1 MDNKYFPY
9 DYNEKDGHMEA
20 GFLLSG
26 FFEKNKTGVGGTYTE
41 LNSGRNS
48 IIVEPLRVLAYE
60 KMLSSGTV
68 DVNYYTDSNNN
79 SQDGPFP
86 ATNWENFI
94 KTMQNRTTKKVHKV
108 FYCGGD
114 YGNAKTFTEEDV
126 AAYLQCEE
134 ISYKKFIVVADSL
147 PRLIE
152 ILKKQLG
159 TVKDANGND
168 CLKENGEPRYRV
180 FEEYFIAYDEID
192 SYQSDA
198 AFRPAMATAFDYYW
212 EFKKSS
218 YEPYMEVFDT
228 LDLGDGFIVKEW
240 VSVDDGKRCM
250 LSATARQDNFSDPGI
265 RAEYKQVLQT
275 GYQSSPA
282 TESEVRTSTQRTDE
296 RAGNGE
302 MGKINLYRTNDPIT
316 KAYKMIKEF
325 WENQKTED
333 KHEKLVVAL
342 NKTDYIADIIGV
354 LPPEI
359 RTECSLLCSVNS
371 KNKAEMIDEIT
382 GEPINTEDTTNKR
395 KWKFTFYREL
405 EDCKLPSRIT
415 FMTCSYYVGI
425 DINEPFHLIGV
436 AYTNCGY
443 TLLSPAKLIQIKGR
457 CRVKDGVLSNR
468 LIYNLYDDSANGHRD
483 SLGRIVNEDEIPKAG
498 ESIDEYEK
506 RLREIVL
513 GTDRGAAFYLNLT
526 KSMKDAAKGKGYRL
540 LFNHFINN
548 NLFELARC
556 SAVSFGGSDEI
567 PIVRVNKD
575 GKLVPA
581 YFNIDNIVNQAV
593 MKNFLYSKSQPQSLP
608 EALEESGYQ
617 TIECKE
623 DIIEKSESIVGNLSK
638 NVNEAL
644 FEREKDL
651 IIQLWTAED
660 SAERDVAKMQLEQ
673 SGMIWKDGAVSGMT
687 TNGQTL
693 YYALGEVVNYI
704 PLDELRKKVT
714 SPEFLKVRPRNRH
727 NNNAE
732 DNDGSEEST
741 ENAVEER
748 YGSIK
753 SNLTKFVRATW
764 FWAARDDDPVK
775 HAIHQAFPTGG
786 VFTNGEIKEKMKGI
800 CRNVIRM
807 ANNKINSFSSAANA
821 KTVFVECRHTNT
833 SRSEGQRRSAN
844 RITGYDTKWTNVL
857 PESAAVSDFTIDFTG
872 PTQPLEKDF
881 SEKLKKGISPN
892 NGTKR
897 YFCL

>member
-1 MDNKYFPY
+1 MDNKFHHLHNFHFYYNF
-9 DYNEKDGHMEA
+9 NEKDGHMEA

-86 ATNWENFI
+86 
-94 KTMQNRTTKKVHKV
+94 MQNRTTKKVHKV

-114 YGNAKTFTEEDV
+114 YRNAKTFTEEDV
-126 AAYLQCEE
+126 AQYLQCKD
-134 ISYKKFIVVADSL
+134 IHYKKFIVVADSL

-168 CLKENGEPRYRV
+168 CLKANGEPRYKV
-180 FEEYFIAYDEID
+180 FEEYFIAIDEID

-198 AFRPAMATAFDYYW
+198 AFRPSMATAFDYYW

-218 YEPYMEVFDT
+218 YEPSMEVFDT
-228 LDLGDGFIVKEW
+228 LDLGDGYSDQLCELK
-240 VSVDDGKRCM
+240 DDGNRCM
-250 LSATARQDNFSDPGI
+250 LSATARQDHFSDPGI

-275 GYQSSPA
+275 SYQSSPA
-282 TESEVRTSTQRTDE
+282 TESGVRISTQRTDE

-302 MGKINLYRTNDPIT
+302 MGKIYLYRTNDPIT
-316 KAYKMIKEF
+316 KAYKMVKEF
-325 WENQKTED
+325 WENQKTAD

-342 NKTDYIADIIGV
+342 NKTDYIADIIGE
-354 LPPEI
+354 LPKEI
-359 RTECSLLCSVNS
+359 RKECSLLCSVNS

-382 GEPINTEDTTNKR
+382 AEPINTEDTTNKR

-405 EDCKLPSRIT
+405 EDRKLPSRIT
-415 FMTCSYYVGI
+415 FMTCSYFVGI

-457 CRVKDGVLSNR
+457 CRVKDGVLSNS
-468 LIYNLYDDSANGHRD
+468 LIYNLYDDAKNGHRD

-498 ESIDEYEK
+498 ESIDEYEE

-526 KSMKDAAKGKGYRL
+526 KSMKDAAKGKGYRH

-617 TIECKE
+617 TIEREE
-623 DIIEKSESIVGNLSK
+623 DIIKKSESIVGNSSK

-660 SAERDVAKMQLEQ
+660 SAERDIAKMQLEQ
-673 SGMIWKDGAVSGMT
+673 SDMIWKDGAVSGMT

-714 SPEFLKVRPRNRH
+714 SPGFLTAKPRNRH

-732 DNDGSEEST
+732 DNDESEEST
-741 ENAVEER
+741 ENAVEEK

-764 FWAARDDDPVK
+764 FWAARDGDPVK
-775 HAIHQAFPTGG
+775 QAIHQAFPIDG
-786 VFTNGEIKEKMKGI
+786 VFTNGEIKQKMKGI

-821 KTVFVECRHTNT
+821 KTVFIECRRTNT

-857 PESAAVSDFTIDFTG
+857 PESAAVSDYTIDFTG